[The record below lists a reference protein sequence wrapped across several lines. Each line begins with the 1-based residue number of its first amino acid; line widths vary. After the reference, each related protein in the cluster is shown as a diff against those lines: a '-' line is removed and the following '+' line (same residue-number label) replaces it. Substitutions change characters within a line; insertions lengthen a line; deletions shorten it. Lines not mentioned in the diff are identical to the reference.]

1 MWLNKNGY
9 RKIASFLS
17 SMTTHQKQPY
27 MRIIKCQTHNKYIEA
42 QNYN

>member
-17 SMTTHQKQPY
+17 PMTMHQKQPY
-27 MRIIKCQTHNKYIEA
+27 LRVIKCQTHSQNIKA
-42 QNYN
+42 QEL